1 MQQFGRSGA
10 RGAALRGNGWR
21 ASEAFSVAG
30 ILQRG
35 RSNKREAML
44 KTAIRRMRMEKES
57 DGTGDGRL

>member
-35 RSNKREAML
+35 RGNKREAML
-44 KTAIRRMRMEKES
+44 KAAIRRLRMAKDAE
-57 DGTGDGRL
+57 